1 MNRFDKL
8 PVRWRL
14 AITSAGLTFVIL
26 LLFAVVVEV
35 VTVSRM
41 RTNFDNDLQLSAQQ
55 LQGVLVPTPSLQGFN
70 ITPPQQAVEA
80 ATAGGAVIS
89 FLNLDGKPVRTFAR
103 DRNPPSLGRPRPGIH
118 EANGYRVVT
127 RELVFNGDHPIG
139 FLEYGKPRAALM
151 DTIGRVRL
159 FLVLGVLGG
168 TVLALL
174 AGLAV
179 ARRAM
184 SPIAHLTM
192 AARTIARTRDP
203 RLKMPMPEADDEV
216 ADLARTLE
224 QMLVAL
230 DAAQGETEAMLE
242 RQREFVADASH
253 ELRTPLTSI
262 LTNLEL
268 LEADLHGEDRE
279 IAGAALRSSQRM
291 RRLVADLLLLARA
304 DAGRQVPHEPVN
316 LSSVVREAAA
326 EVAPTALD
334 HDLSVDADESV
345 LMVKGAPDE
354 LHRLAVNLIGNAV
367 NHTPTGTSVNASVRH
382 DGAAVTLT
390 VEDNGPGVPPELRDR
405 IFDRFVRG
413 NGDAGV
419 RSGSGL
425 GLAIVKAVADSH
437 GGSVH
442 LESPAGG
449 GARFVVT
456 LPAARVERPAEEPVR
471 A

>member
-1 MNRFDKL
+1 MRRLNTL

-14 AITSAGLTFVIL
+14 AITTAGLTFVIL
-26 LLFAVVVEV
+26 LLFAILVEV

-41 RTNFDNDLQLSAQQ
+41 RSDFDNNLRVAAQNVGDSIRLQR
-55 LQGVLVPTPSLQGFN
+55 SLQG
-70 ITPPQQAVEA
+70 PPQLATPYNVLEA
-80 ATAGGAVIS
+80 AAAGGAVI
-89 FLNLDGKPVRTFAR
+89 NILDDQGIPRVSTMKSPP
-103 DRNPPSLGRPRPGIH
+103 DLGPPSAGVH
-118 EANGYRVVT
+118 EASGYRVASRPVLGGVAFVQYAKSK
-127 RELVFNGDHPIG
+127 ES
-139 FLEYGKPRAALM
+139 LEA
-151 DTIGRVRL
+151 TISRVRF
-159 FLVLGVLGG
+159 FLALGVLGG
-168 TVLALL
+168 TALALL
-174 AGLAV
+174 AGVAV

-184 SPIAHLTM
+184 APIAHLTM

-203 RLKMPMPEADDEV
+203 GLKMPMPEADDEV

-230 DAAQGETEAMLE
+230 DSARGETEAMLE

-268 LEADLHGEDRE
+268 LEAELAGEERE

-304 DAGRQVPHEPVN
+304 DAGRQAKHEPVN
-316 LSSVVREAAA
+316 LASVVLEAAA
-326 EVAPTALD
+326 EVAPTAID
-334 HDLSVDADESV
+334 HDLSVDADDSGLTVE
-345 LMVKGAPDE
+345 GAPDE

-367 NHTPTGTSVNASVRH
+367 SHTPPGTNVEASVRRT
-382 DGAAVTLT
+382 DGAVVLA
-390 VEDNGPGVPPELRDR
+390 VEDDGPGVPPALGER

-413 NGDAGV
+413 DGDAGP
-419 RSGSGL
+419 RAGSGL

-437 GGSVH
+437 GGSVR
-442 LESPAGG
+442 LESPPAG

-456 LPAARVERPAEEPVR
+456 LPGAQAELPAREPV
-471 A
+471 ATSS